1 MNSIPALV
9 GWLILVGLGLARVV
23 VPDVGIWA
31 PAFDVAHFLFFAVL
45 AAQLF
50 RLLAGVRS
58 ELLRAALVFLLTLGA
73 VVALEALQ
81 PWIKQEKDSSD
92 VWIGAS
98 GCLAA
103 LLAIFAWRRPTPAP
117 RIALILIGFAITLA
131 AIWSPCA
138 LLAARV
144 VSASRFPLLASFESS
159 AAMRLWDERGCSLSA
174 SGSHATHGS
183 RSAEIRTAGDGTS
196 YPGISLAVWPRNWL
210 GYRALCMDVE
220 TSPGSVLVLW
230 VRLDDKLDPSY
241 DDRFQARCALR
252 PGSNAVRVEL
262 DAGLLTP
269 SGRRFDLSQVR
280 RLTIFFEES
289 AVPRSCYLDHVR
301 LVQSP

>member
-1 MNSIPALV
+1 MNSIPALF
-9 GWLILVGLGLARVV
+9 GWLILVALGLARVV
-23 VPDVGIWA
+23 VSDVEIWA

-45 AAQLF
+45 AVQLF
-50 RLLAGVRS
+50 RLLTGVRS

-73 VVALEALQ
+73 VIVLEALQ
-81 PWIKQEKDSSD
+81 PWIGQEKDYTD

-103 LLAIFAWRRPTPAP
+103 LLAIFAWRMPAP
-117 RIALILIGFAITLA
+117 ASRTVLVLAGFAVTMA
-131 AIWSPCA
+131 ALWSPA
-138 LLAARV
+138 SSLAARFI
-144 VSASRFPLLASFESS
+144 SASRFPLLASFESS
-159 AAMRLWDERGCSLSA
+159 AALRLWDVRGCSLSA

-220 TSPGSVLVLW
+220 TLPGSVVVLW
-230 VRLDDKLDPSY
+230 VRLDDKPDASY
-241 DDRFQARCALR
+241 DDRLQTRCALQ
-252 PGSNAVRVEL
+252 PGSNAVSIDL
-262 DAGLLTP
+262 DANLLTP
-269 SGRRFDLSQVR
+269 SGRRFDLSRVR

-289 AVPRSCYLDHVR
+289 VVPWSCYLDHVR
-301 LVQSP
+301 LVQCP